1 MTLKTILQVI
11 LVSDSIFLVTLILL
25 QNRGVALGATFG
37 GDSSV
42 NYQRRG
48 GEKVLHY
55 VTIFCA
61 FVFVVSAFLI
71 LFAK

>member
-1 MTLKTILQVI
+1 MLKTILQAI
-11 LVSDSIFLVTLILL
+11 LVSDAIFLITLVLM
-25 QNRGVALGATFG
+25 QNRGVALSSTFGG

-55 VTIFCA
+55 ITIVFA
-61 FVFVVSAFLI
+61 TVFVVTAFVI
-71 LFAK
+71 LFVK

>member
-1 MTLKTILQVI
+1 VKTILQVI
-11 LVSDSIFLVTLILL
+11 LVTDSIFLITLVLL
-25 QNRGVALGATFG
+25 QNRGTSLGSAFG

-55 VTIFCA
+55 ITIFTA
-61 FVFVVSAFLI
+61 IVFVVSAFLS
-71 LFAK
+71 LFVK